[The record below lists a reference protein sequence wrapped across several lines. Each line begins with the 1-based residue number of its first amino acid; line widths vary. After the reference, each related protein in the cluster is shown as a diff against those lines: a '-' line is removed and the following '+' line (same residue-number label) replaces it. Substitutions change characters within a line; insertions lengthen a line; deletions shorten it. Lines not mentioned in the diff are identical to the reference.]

1 MTNKQLVQD
10 IHAEMSIGNS
20 RPFFEALGGRSRQPY
35 GAPSTIGAM
44 RHSHEAARLSAVTM
58 LVAVGLVAVGLG
70 AACGGGES
78 AKAGTARPAGALP
91 QGEHRF
97 KASGLELV
105 AHVAG
110 AGPVMIAHPGGPGA
124 AWSYLRM
131 PEVEKS
137 FTVVYLEP
145 LGTGAS
151 GRPASPA
158 EYTIDR
164 YVADIESLR
173 ESLGLDR
180 VYLLGHSHGGFVA
193 QAYAIAHGD
202 HLLGLVLYD
211 TSPTT
216 GPEWQKDIE
225 HNLHWFEREPWFA
238 DAQRALAEETSA
250 TTDEQ
255 MTAIFHREAPL
266 YFGHY
271 TERRAE
277 LDPMI
282 RAMRF
287 FVAPARGSTD
297 PDAPKEVGVAP
308 TFDVRADLPRIGART
323 LIVVGR
329 RDFVCSVEMARIMDA
344 AIPDSRLVILEKS
357 GHMGHLEEPK
367 AFAAALAGFAAK

>member
-1 MTNKQLVQD
+1 
-10 IHAEMSIGNS
+10 MSVV
-20 RPFFEALGGRSRQPY
+20 AL
-35 GAPSTIGAM
+35 
-44 RHSHEAARLSAVTM
+44 
-58 LVAVGLVAVGLG
+58 LVAAGLG
-70 AACGGGES
+70 AACGGGEA
-78 AKAGTARPAGALP
+78 AKGVASTPGAAAGAALA

-97 KASGLELV
+97 VANGLELV

-110 AGPVMIAHPGGPGA
+110 TGPVMIAHPGGPGA
-124 AWSYLRM
+124 EWSYLRM
-131 PEVEKS
+131 PEVERS

-164 YVADIESLR
+164 YVADIEALR
-173 ESLGLDR
+173 ESLGQER

-193 QAYAIAHGD
+193 QAYAIAHSD

-216 GPEWQKDIE
+216 GPEWQKDIG

-250 TTDEQ
+250 TTDQQ
-255 MTAIFHREAPL
+255 MTAIFHREGPL

-277 LDPMI
+277 LEPMI

-287 FVAPARGSTD
+287 SVAPSRGGTD
-297 PDAPKEVGVAP
+297 PGAPKEVGVAP
-308 TFDVRADLPRIGART
+308 AFDVRADLPKIRART

-329 RDFVCSVEMARIMDA
+329 RDFVCSLEMARIMA
-344 AIPDSRLVILEKS
+344 AGIPDSTLVILEKS
-357 GHMGHLEEPK
+357 GHMGHVEEPQ
-367 AFAAALAGFAAK
+367 AFADAVAGFAAK